1 VKLAPAGETML
12 GRGVAERLA
21 AGPPESLLAPE
32 AAAVAEAD
40 LCILNLECR
49 ISERGAPASA
59 ELVRDR
65 VRRHGS

>member
-1 VKLAPAGETML
+1 VR

-21 AGPPESLLAPE
+21 AVPPESLFAPE
-32 AAAVAEAD
+32 AVAAVDEAD
-40 LCILNLECR
+40 LCMLNLECR

-65 VRRHGS
+65 VRRHGW